1 MMMGGW
7 GWGYGPGAYGG
18 SYWWMGLVGMAIQ
31 AVFWVGIIVL
41 GVYLFRRL
49 SPRVSG
55 GAAGHGDALDILR
68 ERFARGE
75 IDAEEFQR
83 RRDMLQK

>member
-7 GWGYGPGAYGG
+7 GWGYGPGTYGG
-18 SYWWMGLVGMAIQ
+18 NYWWMGLIGMAIQ
-31 AVFWVGIIVL
+31 ILFWVGIIVL

-55 GAAGHGDALDILR
+55 GPIGRSDALDILR

-75 IDAEEFQR
+75 IDAEEYQR
-83 RRDMLQK
+83 RREILQK